1 MLNTQVTTLPYDDMY
16 EALIEAHQG
25 LSTEQSHI
33 MNARLVLLLSNH
45 IGDLAVLKQAYQLAR
60 GQDAAALQQPDA
72 GKRAITPVAPTHAA

>member
-1 MLNTQVTTLPYDDMY
+1 MLNTQVTQLPYDDLY

-25 LSTEQSHI
+25 LSTEDSHV

-60 GQDAAALQQPDA
+60 GQEAAASQQPEA
-72 GKRAITPVAPTHAA
+72 GKRAITPVAPTHAV

>member
-60 GQDAAALQQPDA
+60 GQDAAALQQRDA